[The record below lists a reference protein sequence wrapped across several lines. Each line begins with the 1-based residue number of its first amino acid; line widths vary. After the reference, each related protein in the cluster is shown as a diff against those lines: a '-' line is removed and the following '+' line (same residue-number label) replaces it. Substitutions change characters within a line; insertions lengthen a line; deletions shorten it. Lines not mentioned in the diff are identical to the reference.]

1 MRSVDIP
8 SQKAEKSRFR
18 LLGLTIRKN
27 KFFYLCL
34 MIPCVSTFIFSYIP
48 MVGVLMAFQDFDIVK
63 GFFHSEWIGFDNF
76 KIFLTDKEFY
86 HVFFYTVKVATISFL
101 VNTPAPIIFALLLN
115 ELRNGPFK
123 RIVQSI
129 TYLPYFLSWVI
140 VGAIMYRF
148 FQPGGIITEM
158 LMSLGLGKHNFLSDP
173 KYFIFLVT
181 FSSVWKGIGWGSI
194 IYLST
199 ITSINPELYEAA
211 YMDGA
216 GRLRQCRYVTIPF
229 LMPTIVLLMIYNI
242 GGLLTVNFDQIM
254 NLQNDLIRGDTN
266 VINTYIYYKG
276 IQEGEHSLATAFGL
290 FQNLLSFA
298 LLYITNAIAKKV
310 AEISLW

>member
-1 MRSVDIP
+1 MKSAAAL
-8 SQKAEKSRFR
+8 SQSAKKSR
-18 LLGLTIRKN
+18 LQQIVLAIRKN
-27 KFFYLCL
+27 RFFYLCL
-34 MIPCVSTFIFSYIP
+34 VIPCISTFIFSYIP

-63 GFFHSEWIGFDNF
+63 GFFRSEWVGFENF

-86 HVFFYTVKVATISFL
+86 QVFLYTIKVATISFV
-101 VNTPAPIIFALLLN
+101 VNTPAPIIFAILLN

-148 FQPGGIITEM
+148 FQPGGIITE
-158 LMSLGLGKHNFLSDP
+158 LLISLGLGEHNFLSDP

-199 ITSINPELYEAA
+199 ISSINIELYEAA

-216 GRLRQCRYVTIPF
+216 GRFRQCLYVTIPF

-254 NLQNDLIRGDTN
+254 NLQNDLIRSDTN

-276 IQEGEHSLATAFGL
+276 IQQGEHSVSTAFGL
-290 FQNLLSFA
+290 FQNLLSFG
-298 LLYITNAIAKKV
+298 LLCTANAIAKKV